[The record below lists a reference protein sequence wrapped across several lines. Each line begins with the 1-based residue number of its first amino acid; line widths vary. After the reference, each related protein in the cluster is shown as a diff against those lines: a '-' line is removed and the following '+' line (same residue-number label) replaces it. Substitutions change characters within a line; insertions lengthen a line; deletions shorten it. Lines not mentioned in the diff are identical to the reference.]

1 MFINIYHSLFFPVN
15 INAVKV
21 SLCAS
26 LRFTIKNFS
35 ILTVTK
41 GVITER
47 LIAHDVEFSL
57 DRKIEHFAF
66 GKHTVV
72 CLFV

>member
-1 MFINIYHSLFFPVN
+1 MPSKYRSVQAFVLLIN
-15 INAVKV
+15 
-21 SLCAS
+21 
-26 LRFTIKNFS
+26 NFS
-35 ILTVTK
+35 ILTATK
-41 GVITER
+41 GAITDR
-47 LIAHDVEFSL
+47 LIAQYVEFSL